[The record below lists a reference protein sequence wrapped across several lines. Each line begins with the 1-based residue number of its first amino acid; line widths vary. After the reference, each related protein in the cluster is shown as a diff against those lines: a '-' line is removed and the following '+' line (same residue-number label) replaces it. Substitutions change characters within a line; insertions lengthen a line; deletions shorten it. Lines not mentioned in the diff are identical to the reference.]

1 MEHTTM
7 RMGQRIPI
15 RTAAFFCVMMSSKV
29 FKQIGLLDENF
40 GRGFFEDDDYCR
52 RAEKLGLSIVCAEDV
67 FIHHHLSASFN
78 KMGNGEKEKLF
89 NNNKAYYESK
99 WGKWISHEYR
109 M

>member
-1 MEHTTM
+1 
-7 RMGQRIPI
+7 
-15 RTAAFFCVMMSSKV
+15 
-29 FKQIGLLDENF
+29 
-40 GRGFFEDDDYCR
+40 
-52 RAEKLGLSIVCAEDV
+52 V